1 MNTTLPP
8 ARDLP
13 PGRHAE
19 IRAAVLRAATPD
31 RTRRWVAPLVT
42 ATAALAVIGAVAWVA
57 PWSGGG
63 TTQAGQPMPTTET
76 APTET
81 PPTETPPPTSPQN
94 RSPSVADLT
103 SEEVTAIEQGCREVT
118 FPQAEFTLLAILTD
132 DAGRLA
138 LLRGTDDRG
147 DEYLINCTLG
157 FTPAMPYNG
166 SGGGLDAFTPPL
178 SVDTNASASAGGD
191 SPGNKAEYAGMH
203 GTEVYAG
210 RISADVAK
218 VTVTRD
224 DQTVEA
230 ILAGDSYLA
239 RIVHPA
245 DWAIPEN
252 MRPAIVRA
260 YDKNGTLL
268 AESGL

>member
-8 ARDLP
+8 SRDLP

-63 TTQAGQPMPTTET
+63 LPPAGQPPRPTETTQAAP
-76 APTET
+76 APTESLT
-81 PPTETPPPTSPQN
+81 DKI
-94 RSPSVADLT
+94 SPSVA
-103 SEEVTAIEQGCREVT
+103 
-118 FPQAEFTLLAILTD
+118 FPDARFTLLAILTD

-138 LLRGTDDRG
+138 LLHGTDDRG
-147 DEYLINCTLG
+147 REYMIDCTLD
-157 FTPAMPYNG
+157 FSPAMPYNG
-166 SGGGLDAFTPPL
+166 SGGGLGPFAPPV
-178 SVDTNASASAGGD
+178 SIDINERNAGGD

-203 GTEVYAG
+203 GTEEYAG
-210 RISADVAK
+210 RISPEVAK
-218 VTVTRD
+218 VTLTQD
-224 DQTVEA
+224 GQTVEA
-230 ILAGDSYLA
+230 TLADGAYLA
-239 RIVHPA
+239 RIVHPT
-245 DWAIPEN
+245 DWVIPETP
-252 MRPAIVRA
+252 PAPIVRA

-268 AESGL
+268 AEIDL